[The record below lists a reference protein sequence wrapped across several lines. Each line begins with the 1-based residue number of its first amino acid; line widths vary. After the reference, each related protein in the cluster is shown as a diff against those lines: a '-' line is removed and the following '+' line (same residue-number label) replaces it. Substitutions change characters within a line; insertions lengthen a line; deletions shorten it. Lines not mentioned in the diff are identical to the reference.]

1 MKVVLRVFGYMRKYW
16 PHEIAAYL
24 CMLGINAVRV
34 IWPQF
39 VARVVDVGIGEN
51 RPDVLTQMVF
61 FLLGATLLQG
71 VFRFFEGFLTERV
84 SQGIAYNLRN
94 EIYRK
99 LQGLSFSYH
108 DRAQT
113 GQLLSRATSDVDRL
127 QRITGRGVL
136 GLIDA
141 LVLLV
146 GTTVALFRMNALLAP
161 MALVVMPIITVFMR
175 SFIERVHPLF
185 HARQD
190 QTAILTSRLEQNL
203 RGMHVV
209 RGFAQEPAEMGR
221 FGGENDTI
229 FNTSQTINRLNA
241 FAMPLVILLASVST
255 VLVLWVGGWQ
265 VIAGNL
271 TLGALVAF
279 NSYVL
284 QLVNPVRRLGFL
296 LTMLGESRASA
307 DRVFEILDA
316 ESEVE
321 DSPDAVPMG
330 AIRGQVTFDHVSFSY
345 VDDSPV
351 LQDVSFE
358 VKPGQ
363 VVALLGPTGSGKSTI
378 TNLIP
383 RFYETTQGTIRIDGT
398 DIRTVTLESLR
409 SQIGIVLQETLLFA
423 TTIRENIAFG
433 RPEATQEEIEAAA
446 RAAAAH
452 DFIVQMS
459 DGYNT
464 DVGERGV
471 TLSGGQRQRVAIA
484 RALLMDPRILI
495 LDDATSSVDTDTEQ
509 QIQAALARL
518 MEGRTSFVI
527 AQRVSTVRNADLIL
541 VLDNGRL
548 VAQGRHSDLIRESGI
563 YADIYYRQL
572 RREDQALQPAAGG
585 SK

>member
-1 MKVVLRVFGYMRKYW
+1 MRKYW

>member
-209 RGFAQEPAEMGR
+209 RGFAQE
-221 FGGENDTI
+221 GG
-229 FNTSQTINRLNA
+229 
-241 FAMPLVILLASVST
+241 
-255 VLVLWVGGWQ
+255 
-265 VIAGNL
+265 
-271 TLGALVAF
+271 
-279 NSYVL
+279 
-284 QLVNPVRRLGFL
+284 LGF
-296 LTMLGESRASA
+296 G
-307 DRVFEILDA
+307 
-316 ESEVE
+316 
-321 DSPDAVPMG
+321 
-330 AIRGQVTFDHVSFSY
+330 
-345 VDDSPV
+345 
-351 LQDVSFE
+351 
-358 VKPGQ
+358 
-363 VVALLGPTGSGKSTI
+363 
-378 TNLIP
+378 
-383 RFYETTQGTIRIDGT
+383 
-398 DIRTVTLESLR
+398 
-409 SQIGIVLQETLLFA
+409 
-423 TTIRENIAFG
+423 
-433 RPEATQEEIEAAA
+433 
-446 RAAAAH
+446 
-452 DFIVQMS
+452 
-459 DGYNT
+459 
-464 DVGERGV
+464 
-471 TLSGGQRQRVAIA
+471 
-484 RALLMDPRILI
+484 
-495 LDDATSSVDTDTEQ
+495 
-509 QIQAALARL
+509 
-518 MEGRTSFVI
+518 
-527 AQRVSTVRNADLIL
+527 
-541 VLDNGRL
+541 
-548 VAQGRHSDLIRESGI
+548 
-563 YADIYYRQL
+563 
-572 RREDQALQPAAGG
+572 
-585 SK
+585 